1 MGSRIFRL
9 YDRTVLSH
17 PVLTLLFVLV
27 AAILAGLRLDQFRL
41 DASPDS
47 LVKEGDEAFQYYQQV
62 SDRFTTSDDFLVVS
76 YEPNGELFS
85 ESSISQLRDL
95 RDELAD
101 IDGIRETNSILNV
114 PLLHSPRISLTT
126 VSEHQKTLDE
136 DDVPLE
142 TARESLL
149 SNPLYPNMLIS
160 ENAGTTA
167 IQLMLPRAERYYELR
182 ERRNEL
188 RDKDRE
194 DGLSAGEAQELES
207 VVQQYRQR
215 KVELDAQQD
224 RIIADVRGVLEKHQ
238 DGATIHLGGV
248 PMIVADMMDFVRSDL
263 VTFGLGVLAF
273 VLLTLTVIFRQPR
286 WVLLPLVC
294 CSTTVWLTLGYLGWT
309 HWPVTVISSN
319 FVSLLLIITLSLTI
333 HLIVRYREYQQE
345 EPDASAY
352 QLVRETVTAMSLPCF
367 YMALTTVVAFGSL
380 FFSEIRPVIDFGLM
394 MAVGIVIAYVV
405 VFLVMPAILMLLPR
419 AASPGPRLDK
429 APMTSYVA
437 AFTQAHGGRILV
449 FSVLLTAF
457 CISGITQ
464 LSVEN
469 RFIDYFKSDTE
480 IHQGMKVIDN
490 KLGGTTPLDIIIDLK
505 EREDL
510 PDEKEQDCDPF
521 VDPDCEEP
529 EEKGID
535 TFFSPDG
542 IALLNEVHDYLDE
555 RPETGKVISL
565 ATTVRL
571 AERINQGE
579 LNRLQLGLMGRAFP
593 DDLRDILLRP
603 YVNMDTRQARISVRL
618 VESNPDLR
626 RQALFDDI
634 REHLTEEVGL
644 DDDQVNLTGMAVLY
658 NNMLQSLFSSQ
669 ISTLGAVFLAIMA
682 MFLVLFRSLKVA
694 LIAIA
699 PNLLAAGTV
708 LGIMGW
714 LGISLDMMTITIAA
728 ITVGIAVDDTIHYI
742 YRFKQ
747 EFARDGDYLGAMHRS
762 HRTIG
767 RAMFYTSLTIIVG
780 FSILAL
786 SNFIPTIYFGVF
798 TGLAMAIALLGALT
812 LLPQMMVTFRALG
825 KGGKQ
830 AEAER

>member
-1 MGSRIFRL
+1 MGSRIFKI

-17 PVLTLLFVLV
+17 PVLTLLFVL
-27 AAILAGLRLDQFRL
+27 AIAVIAGLRLDQFRL

-47 LVKEGDEAFQYYQQV
+47 LVKEGDSAFEYYQTI
-62 SDRFTTSDDFLVVS
+62 SSRFTTSDDFLVVS
-76 YEPNGELFS
+76 YEPEGELFS
-85 ESSISQLRDL
+85 ESSIGHLRSL
-95 RDELAD
+95 RDELAA
-101 IDGIRETNSILNV
+101 IEGIRETNSILNV
-114 PLLHSPRISLTT
+114 PLLHSPKISLTT
-126 VSEHQKTLDE
+126 VSQHQKTLDG
-136 DDVPLE
+136 DDVPLDV
-142 TARESLL
+142 ARKSLL

-160 ENAGTTA
+160 EDAGTTA
-167 IQLMLPRAERYYELR
+167 IQLIFPSAEHYYELR

-188 RDKDRE
+188 RAKASKE
-194 DGLSAGEAQELES
+194 GLSEAEEEELAS

-215 KVELDAQQD
+215 KVELDARQD
-224 RIIADVRGVLEKHQ
+224 RIIADVRQVL
-238 DGATIHLGGV
+238 DPYRDNATIHLGGV

-273 VLLTLTVIFRQPR
+273 ILLTLTVIFRQVR
-286 WVLLPLVC
+286 WVLLPLIC

-345 EPDASAY
+345 EPEASAY
-352 QLVRETVTAMSLPCF
+352 QLVQETVTAMSLPCF
-367 YMALTTVVAFGSL
+367 YMVLTTVVAFGSL
-380 FFSEIRPVIDFGLM
+380 FFSDIRPVIDFGLM
-394 MAVGIVIAYVV
+394 MAVGIIIAYMV
-405 VFLVMPAILMLLPR
+405 VFLVLPAILMLLPR
-419 AASPGPRLDK
+419 AASPGHSLDK
-429 APMTSYVA
+429 KPMTAYVA

-449 FSVLLTAF
+449 FSVLLAAF
-457 CISGITQ
+457 CIGGITQ

-480 IHQGMKVIDN
+480 IHQGMKVIDQ
-490 KLGGTTPLDIIIDLK
+490 KLGGTTPLDVIIDLK
-505 EREDL
+505 ERQGLGDQQ
-510 PDEKEQDCDPF
+510 PDCDPF

-529 EEKGID
+529 QQDQIE

-542 IALLNEVHDYLDE
+542 IELLNQVHNFLDQ

-571 AERINQGE
+571 AERINQGG
-579 LNRLQLGLMGRAFP
+579 LNRIQLGLMGRAFP
-593 DDLRDILLRP
+593 DELRDILLSP
-603 YVNMDTRQARISVRL
+603 YVNMETRQARIGVRL
-618 VESNPDLR
+618 VESNPDLQ

-634 REHLTEEVGL
+634 REHLTEEIGL
-644 DDDQVNLTGMAVLY
+644 EDKQVHLTGMAVLY

-669 ISTLGAVFLAIMA
+669 IKTLGAVFLAIMA
-682 MFLVLFRSLKVA
+682 MFMILFRSLKIA
-694 LIAIA
+694 LIAIF

-742 YRFKQ
+742 YRFRQ
-747 EFARDGDYLGAMHRS
+747 EFARGGNYLDAMHRS

-767 RAMFYTSLTIIVG
+767 RAMFYTTLTIIIG

-786 SNFIPTIYFGVF
+786 SNFIPTIYFGLF

-812 LLPQMMVTFRALG
+812 LLPQLMVTFQPLG

-830 AEAER
+830 GETQG